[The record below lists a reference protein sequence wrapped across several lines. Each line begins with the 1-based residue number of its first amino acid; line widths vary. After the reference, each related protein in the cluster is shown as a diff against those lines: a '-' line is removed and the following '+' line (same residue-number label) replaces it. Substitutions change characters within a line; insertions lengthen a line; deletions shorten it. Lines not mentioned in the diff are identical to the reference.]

1 MAERV
6 ITIGSLS
13 KSYAMSGWRVG
24 WAIAPP
30 PMIAN
35 MEKLA
40 LCMLYGLPGFIQQA
54 GAEAL
59 KHCAQDLQSMREIY
73 RQRRDFLFAAL
84 SAIPGLE
91 PLLPE
96 AGMFMMVKV
105 TGSGYT
111 AADFS
116 RALYQASGVS
126 VLDATA
132 FGASAAGYVRVSY
145 TVSEADLREACKRIQ
160 SFMEN
165 LQ

>member
-30 PMIAN
+30 EMIAN

-59 KHCAQDLQSMREIY
+59 KYCADDLQSMREIY
-73 RQRRDFLFAAL
+73 RQRRDNLFAAF

-105 TGSGYT
+105 VGSGYSASEFT
-111 AADFS
+111 
-116 RALYQASGVS
+116 RALYAATGVS

-132 FGASAAGYVRVSY
+132 FGASADGYVRVSY
-145 TVSEADLREACKRIQ
+145 TLSEADLEEACSRIK
-160 SFMEN
+160 SFME
-165 LQ
+165 Q